1 MTSYQSKV
9 YECSRQNAS
18 VLLND
23 NGTEWINEF
32 KQGIKLDKGDQI
44 RILGSFVNEQAQGD
58 EIEIT
63 DEMSINIVHTP
74 YIKGNT
80 LATADTQNDL
90 LDLGMFG
97 DVAYSTDATGV
108 EPPLESKNLQVV
120 GAGNTQVISED
131 SNYNNP
137 TSTRERDDVLNPGN
151 VRAEWNNDASE
162 AATWGTTINTSR
174 SYGLFSDNTI
184 DNELYL
190 GQIVKKFILPVLDG
204 YCNRMRNLTVGAM
217 DTNYGVNDDFSLMEA
232 LTLDTSNFTATQAG
246 RFGGAPQPGFLIA
259 TANICG
265 SYGWYAANGEGIW
278 QTNYNAGGATHSLC
292 GVPNLIGGV
301 DSMIGKIIAVRPIQ
315 KTIDGF
321 HAGSFEILVTDW
333 INPASIKKGYYEHTF
348 STNTYK
354 TIKLPS
360 NPSTAINPATES
372 VTCRKPPHGA
382 GLRPNGY
389 NKNPAFN
396 PINGLFN
403 QYAMQPFIDNTTSGS
418 TTGFNIQA
426 NNLETI
432 NPWASTILRTG
443 SDDGSTTADTE
454 YNLGLQQPWGLSF
467 PYNGGHCSQLR
478 TIQVNHE
485 QRANSYSIFRR
496 DPPIGNPL
504 SVDFQMYD
512 LNIDYAAVPSANG
525 YIDPTSEPQIMG
537 AYICCNETV
546 MMDIV
551 KNGQNLST
559 EANFG
564 SLEAGRRP
572 RIWFE
577 YGNQNYESNYKE
589 RHYVSNTISN
599 STGVPV
605 QDTTYQNRYG
615 YDMCGKP
622 DNKNWKQNNHNFGSI
637 TPPALGVPGATGVN
651 SNGEQNTVDLNFVSA
666 GEPIIYSSPT
676 GFRSWNTT
684 NAQSNEGAPFEWCG
698 YNNPINSVYFQQK
711 DTGATNLSFNNVI
724 NKNYLILNNS
734 GVGLTIDIHDPVG
747 GGFTLTE
754 FMTVKI
760 MDNTVTQACYTSII
774 LGGVTPI
781 AGGHRITLNSAVSA
795 TTIGTQVWIG
805 SRRGEWEV
813 GAGVNA
819 QPWASDC
826 LMIKNYLT
834 KIDVPSGYY
843 TKEQLGARIND
854 VLHYKTLKY
863 KLEDGTELADG
874 SYQITSSV
882 GLGQEA
888 YGSEP
893 TMVTGN
899 FLHSYIPEVSYGF
912 TPVTSDN
919 ATQMDLTASTKDLTN
934 EVITYDYDGTFY
946 TEGTL
951 PTYNGTTARYV
962 WETDTKGKTW
972 FGKHIKLYS
981 IPYLPKQSSLK
992 SETHL
997 IRLKGGSL
1005 LAGSYNTGALPNRW
1019 NISSEARFS
1028 GILEPLRT
1036 QEAMRA
1042 LLVGAVQGTSYTYI
1056 YRNRGIRNVLTHG
1069 GSAKIFCGSNNI
1081 SIEFNDLANRFNIFN
1096 LYTPIRP
1103 HASENPGD
1111 TSFSID
1117 DAVPSAIINM
1127 RKTGEIDDSL
1137 SGLYISNLNGG
1148 EFSEVEWGRSWFDN
1162 WRYDTDSNTTIL
1174 QYGDNLLEALG
1185 YTPTQ
1190 LLKYEGN
1197 GIYYNK
1203 IPYTYIDELTF
1214 FGKMLRGAAR
1224 ITPAI
1229 NGSNPFSNDC
1239 LNINP
1244 VEQYYSAVESE
1255 DFFADDPP
1263 TLGTSPYYFIGS
1275 DLPVNHFM
1283 GNDTGTKLP
1292 VVGINAR
1299 NFHSFGFSF
1308 DVGAT
1313 SVEYTIDRPTTI
1325 TSITTAIYDSN
1336 LKKPT
1341 NISKYSSV
1349 IYLLIKNNYYKQLPP
1364 QLIQQGLQQQ
1374 LKIFNPQTN
1383 PQQYFQVP
1391 YSNLRTEPPVNIP
1404 QNYNSYQ
1411 WNNSLLDPLLEED
1424 EDLTTDE
1431 EI

>member
-9 YECSRQNAS
+9 YECSRQNAT

-32 KQGIKLDKGDQI
+32 KEGIKLDKGDQI

-63 DEMSINIVHTP
+63 DDMSINVVHTP

-80 LATADTQNDL
+80 LATADQQSDL

-97 DVAYSTDATGV
+97 DVAYSTDATGI
-108 EPPLESKNLQVV
+108 EPPVESKNLQVV
-120 GAGNTQVISED
+120 GAGNTQVVSED
-131 SNYNNP
+131 SNYDNP
-137 TSTRERDDVLNPGN
+137 SSTRERDDVLNPGN
-151 VRAEWNNDASE
+151 SRAEWNNDASVSN
-162 AATWGTTINTSR
+162 TFGTSINTAR
-174 SYGLFSDNTI
+174 SYALFADNTI

-190 GQIVKKFILPVLDG
+190 AQMVKKFILPVLDG
-204 YCNRMRNLTVGAM
+204 YCNRMNNRTVGAM
-217 DTNYGVNDDFSLMEA
+217 DTNYGVNDSFHLMEN
-232 LTLDTSNFTATQAG
+232 LITDTSNYTKDQAG
-246 RFGGAPQPGFLIA
+246 RFGGVPQPGMLLA

-265 SYGWYAANGEGIW
+265 SYGWFAQNGEAIFE
-278 QTNYNAGGATHSLC
+278 TNYKATADNDLC
-292 GVPNLIGGV
+292 GLPNLIGGV
-301 DSMIGKIIAVRPIQ
+301 ESMIGKIIAVRPIQ
-315 KTIDGF
+315 RTIDSF
-321 HAGSFEILVTDW
+321 HCGSFEVLVTDW
-333 INPASIKKGYYEHTF
+333 INPASIKKGYYQHTF
-348 STNTYK
+348 SANTYR

-360 NPSTAINPATES
+360 NPETPIDPATQS
-372 VTCRKPPHGA
+372 VICRRPPHGA
-382 GLRPNGY
+382 GLKPNGY

-403 QYAMQPFIDNTTSGS
+403 QYAMQPFIDNTTSGD

-432 NPWASTILRTG
+432 NPWASPLLRQG
-443 SDDGSTTADTE
+443 SDDGSSTADTE
-454 YNLGLQQPWGLSF
+454 YNLGLGQPWGLSF
-467 PYNGGHCSQLR
+467 PYNGGNCSQLR

-512 LNIDYAAVPSANG
+512 LSIDYASVPSAVG
-525 YIDPTSEPQIMG
+525 YEPPFSEPQVMG
-537 AYICCNETV
+537 AYICCNEDV

-551 KNGQNLST
+551 QNGQNLRS
-559 EANFG
+559 EANLG
-564 SLEAGRRP
+564 SSEAGRRP

-577 YGNQNYESNYKE
+577 FGNQNHQSNYKE
-589 RHYVSNTISN
+589 RHYVGNTYN
-599 STGVPV
+599 NPTGALVK
-605 QDTTYQNRYG
+605 DTAYLNRFG

-622 DNKNWKQNNHNFGSI
+622 DNKNWKLNNHNFGST
-637 TPPALGVPGATGVN
+637 TPPALGVAGDTGVN
-651 SNGEQNTVDLNFVSA
+651 SNGEQNTVDRNFVGA
-666 GEPIIYSSPT
+666 GEPIIYSSST
-676 GFRSWNTT
+676 GFRTWVTT
-684 NAQSNEGAPFEWCG
+684 NGQSNDGAPFEWCG
-698 YNNPINSVYFQQK
+698 YNNPINSIYFQQK
-711 DTGATNLSFNNVI
+711 DTGATNLSVDNVI
-724 NKNYLILNNS
+724 NKNWLILNNS
-734 GVGLTIDIHDPVG
+734 GVGLTIDVHDPVG
-747 GGFTLTE
+747 GGFALTE
-754 FMTVKI
+754 YMTVKI
-760 MDNTVTQACYTSII
+760 MDNTVTQANYTFIAV
-774 LGGVTPI
+774 GGVAPI
-781 AGGHRITLNSAVSA
+781 AGGHRLTLNSAVGA
-795 TTIGTQVWIG
+795 TTIGMKVYIG
-805 SRRGEWEV
+805 SRRGEWEK
-813 GAGVNA
+813 GAGTNA
-819 QPWASDC
+819 VSWASDC
-826 LMIKNYLT
+826 LMVKEYST

-863 KLEDGTELADG
+863 KLEEGTKLSDLT
-874 SYQITSSV
+874 YQVPTSV

-893 TMVTGN
+893 TMITGN
-899 FLHSYIPEVSYGF
+899 FLHSYLPEVTYGF
-912 TPVTSDN
+912 TPVTADN
-919 ATQMDLTASTKDLTN
+919 ATAMDLTASTKDLTN
-934 EVITYDYDGTFY
+934 DLLTYDFTGTFY

-951 PTYNGTTARYV
+951 PSYNGSTVRYV
-962 WETDTKGKTW
+962 YQADTQGRTW

-981 IPYLPKQSSLK
+981 VPFLTKENSLDT
-992 SETHL
+992 ETHL

-1019 NISSEARFS
+1019 SITTEARFS

-1056 YRNRGIRNVLTHG
+1056 YRNRGIRNVLPHG
-1069 GSAKIFCGSNNI
+1069 GSAKIFCGANNI

-1103 HASENPGD
+1103 HASENPSD
-1111 TSFSID
+1111 ASFSVD

-1127 RKTGEIDDSL
+1127 RKNGEIDDSL
-1137 SGLYISNLNGG
+1137 TGTYISNLNGG
-1148 EFSEVEWGRSWFDN
+1148 AFSEAEWGRSWFDN
-1162 WRYDTDSNTTIL
+1162 WKYDTETDTTIL
-1174 QYGDNLLEALG
+1174 KYGDNLLEALG

-1190 LLKYEGN
+1190 LSNFTGN
-1197 GIYYNK
+1197 GIYYNLL
-1203 IPYTYIDELTF
+1203 PYTFINNITF
-1214 FGKMLRGAAR
+1214 FGKMLRGGAK
-1224 ITPAI
+1224 ITPAV
-1229 NGSNPFSNDC
+1229 NGANPFSNDC

-1244 VEQYYSAVESE
+1244 VDQYYIAVGSD
-1255 DFFADDPP
+1255 DFFATDPP
-1263 TLGTSPYYFIGS
+1263 TLGTSPYYFLGS

-1313 SVEYTIDRPTTI
+1313 SVEYTIDRPQTI

-1336 LKKPT
+1336 LKPPT

-1349 IYLLIKNNYYKQLPP
+1349 IYLLIKNNYYKDLPP
-1364 QLIQQGLQQQ
+1364 DQVQQGLDQQ
-1374 LKIFNPQTN
+1374 LKLYNPQNN
-1383 PQQYFQVP
+1383 PIQYFQVP
-1391 YSNLRTEPPVNIP
+1391 YANLRTEPPVNIP
-1404 QNYNSYQ
+1404 QNYNQYS
-1411 WNNSLLDPLLEED
+1411 WNGSVLNPISEEEIEID
-1424 EDLTTDE
+1424 TDE